1 MVVGRGP
8 TERKEII
15 LSMYSKVKNDFNS
28 KRTTYNWDHL
38 KNCYIKK

>member
-15 LSMYSKVKNDFNS
+15 LSMYSKVKNDFKES
-28 KRTTYNWDHL
+28 
-38 KNCYIKK
+38 IKKYTNSLRLAF